1 MDTDEFTDSIK
12 LILSFR
18 AFILVSCCSTMA
30 IGLGSNPRG
39 LDVHRHSMGQFN
51 FKKFGSYGRPVYQ
64 NSRKQYLF
72 YSEYGVW
79 SVSYTKSQ

>member
-1 MDTDEFTDSIK
+1 MSI
-12 LILSFR
+12 
-18 AFILVSCCSTMA
+18 A
-30 IGLGSNPRG
+30 LGSNPSG
-39 LDVHRHSMGQFN
+39 LDVHSHSEGQYN

-72 YSEYGVW
+72 YSEYGLW